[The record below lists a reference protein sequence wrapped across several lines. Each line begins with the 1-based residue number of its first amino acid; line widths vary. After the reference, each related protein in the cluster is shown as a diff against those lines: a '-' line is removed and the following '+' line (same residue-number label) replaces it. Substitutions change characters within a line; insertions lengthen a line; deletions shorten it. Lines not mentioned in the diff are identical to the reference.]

1 MSISFLPRAD
11 ADRVTWLVNFN
22 SRLPQ
27 YAQQLGLTA
36 AELAIVQ
43 HDTTAFSQVVQ
54 FNEAVHQYAKVVSEI
69 KNQYRNASQQ
79 VAGPVLPALPALP
92 AMPAGVNSGIF
103 NRITILAS
111 RIRQHAA
118 YTQAMGEDLGIVFPD
133 TSIDFNTLAPE
144 LTIRLDAGHPLLH
157 WKKGPAD
164 GVAIYVDRRDGNG
177 FVHLI
182 DTVKTAYLDTSGL
195 PANTFSAT
203 WDYKIRYF
211 IGDDEVG
218 LFSSVTSVNVIIV

>member
-1 MSISFLPRAD
+1 MASSFLPRTD
-11 ADRVTWLVNFN
+11 ADRVAWLVNFN
-22 SRLPQ
+22 TRIPQ

-36 AELAIVQ
+36 ADLTIVQ
-43 HDTTAFSQVVQ
+43 HDTTAWSLIVQ
-54 FNEAVHQYAKVVSEI
+54 FNDAIHQYAKVIADI
-69 KNQYRNASQQ
+69 KNQFRNSSQQ
-79 VAGPVLPALPALP
+79 MAGPLIPAMPALPTL
-92 AMPAGVNSGIF
+92 PAGVNSGIF
-103 NRITILAS
+103 NRITVLAT

-118 YTQAMGEDLGIVFPD
+118 YTQAMGEDLGIVYPD
-133 TSIDFNTLAPE
+133 NSIDFNTLAPE

-177 FVHLI
+177 FVHLA
-182 DTVKTAYLDTSGL
+182 DTVKTGYLDTATL
-195 PANTFSAT
+195 PANTFSAN

-218 LFSSVTSVNVIIV
+218 LFSAVVSVNVIIV